1 MNEREVFR
9 RLEEMERKF
18 LGKRSKSP
26 LPVLFIDRER
36 KVYVAKQNGEF
47 LDPYGWERIEV
58 VFLKRYYGY
67 YKKEGGRIVRTPL
80 LDEYFRKPDEG
91 FKPEAVFVVFVPSL
105 GVLSWRVRGLALGKL
120 VEAFRR
126 EPPSYKKV
134 YVLGI
139 SEVSWE
145 SEGKVFSL
153 PVPELIYVRPI
164 KTEEALKLLQSRE
177 KLEEFHRYVMGYDD
191 EDLDIDF

>member
-1 MNEREVFR
+1 MNEKEVFK
-9 RLEEMERKF
+9 RLEEMEREF
-18 LGKRSKSP
+18 LGKRKSP

-36 KVYVAKQNGEF
+36 RVYVAKQDGEF

-67 YKKEGGRIVRTPL
+67 YKNEGGRIIRTPL
-80 LDEYFRKPDEG
+80 SGEYFPKPDEG

-105 GVLSWRVRGLALGKL
+105 GVLSWRVKGLALRKL
-120 VEAFRR
+120 LEAFRR
-126 EPPSYKKV
+126 ESPSYKKV

-145 SEGKVFSL
+145 SEGKVFSV
-153 PVPELIYVRPI
+153 PVPELIYVRQI

-177 KLEEFHRYVMGYDD
+177 KLEEFHRYVMGDD
-191 EDLDIDF
+191 EGDLEIIDF